1 MGCHKRRRDWH
12 IFIEIPMVH
21 IPIVVAILCN
31 QPSKAEVHACVHVF
45 DYGVASLSGMIILLL
60 FCSLC
65 DPFNNWKITSLS
77 FLVYGHVF
85 LAGIALYS
93 VGSAIKLPCI
103 VLRFV
108 VCPRLTYF
116 YTLSSV
122 RVDKSSQ
129 DSPMILIL
137 RLWYRVP
144 SLIIHELRF

>member
-1 MGCHKRRRDWH
+1 MTH
-12 IFIEIPMVH
+12 
-21 IPIVVAILCN
+21 
-31 QPSKAEVHACVHVF
+31 
-45 DYGVASLSGMIILLL
+45 
-60 FCSLC
+60 
-65 DPFNNWKITSLS
+65 FNNWKITSLS

-93 VGSAIKLPCI
+93 VGSAINNIFVICKLPCI

-129 DSPMILIL
+129 DSPMILQSTPLVTDTKGPRPLSFIEGVSPIEGFWS
-137 RLWYRVP
+137 R
-144 SLIIHELRF
+144 